1 MLGKK
6 SKLTQ
11 FLGLVD
17 TVESGSG
24 DMKTTEQDLMVG
36 YKPSK
41 ALAVTATHCNVS

>member
-24 DMKTTEQDLMVG
+24 EGKTTEQDLMVG
-36 YKPSK
+36 YKLNKS
-41 ALAVTATHCNVS
+41 LHAVTA